1 MAEDWLADVKKYAPN
16 ADPAVVAAIVRY
28 CGIALQK
35 RDSSLV
41 SMSDPTETGRVRE
54 NFLKKKLALTDSDD
68 VLNAAIASVGE
79 RMKADR
85 TKNRVTVYYLLAEH
99 FGKLGLFGGG
109 AAAASGESS
118 GGPASAG
125 AAALGAAGLAAG
137 AAAIGGGA
145 SDSTPPPEKAA
156 VPTPEPAA
164 PAPTGSDMGAL
175 GAAAAAA
182 TGAGSAVSGAANEA
196 ASRFADVPDEA
207 AAGSGMGKWWLW
219 LLLAL
224 VLIALFFGLRSC
236 MTQQTTVTA
245 NTSDSAVSG
254 DLSTTAD
261 NETAAVDT
269 NQATAAPGAAT
280 PAPAPNAAA
289 APAGSG
295 VVAGTRNGLPM
306 LTVYFDTGKAD
317 VSKDFAT
324 VAGSVKDYVAAH
336 PDAKL
341 AVSGFNDPT
350 GNAATNAALSKRRAQ
365 GVAAALEA
373 TGVPAAAVALEKPAD
388 TTATGTSN
396 AEARRVEVTVKQ

>member
-1 MAEDWLADVKKYAPN
+1 MAEDWLADVKKYVPN

-41 SMSDPTETGRVRE
+41 SMSDPVETGRVRE
-54 NFLKKKLALTDSDD
+54 NFLKKKLALTDSDETLD
-68 VLNAAIASVGE
+68 AAIASVGE

-99 FGKLGLFGGG
+99 FGKLGLFGG
-109 AAAASGESS
+109 AATATGGESA
-118 GGPASAG
+118 GAAG
-125 AAALGAAGLAAG
+125 AAALGAAGLAA
-137 AAAIGGGA
+137 AGGLG
-145 SDSTPPPEKAA
+145 SDTTPSPAA
-156 VPTPEPAA
+156 VPSPA
-164 PAPTGSDMGAL
+164 PAEAGIGAL
-175 GAAAAAA
+175 GATAAAGAAAAASS
-182 TGAGSAVSGAANEA
+182 AGSAVSGAANEA
-196 ASRFADVPDEA
+196 ASRFADVPDDG
-207 AAGSGMGKWWLW
+207 GSGSGIGKWLPW

-224 VLIALFFGLRSC
+224 LLIALFFGLRSC
-236 MTQQTTVTA
+236 MKQQATVTSNA
-245 NTSDSAVSG
+245 SDTAVSG
-254 DLSTTAD
+254 DLSGTAD

-269 NQATAAPGAAT
+269 NLAAAAPSPAAT
-280 PAPAPNAAA
+280 PAAA
-289 APAGSG
+289 APAGAG

-324 VAGSVKDYVAAH
+324 VAGGLKDYAAAH

-365 GVAAALEA
+365 GVAAALGA
-373 TGVPAAAVALEKPAD
+373 AGIPAAAVALEKPAD
-388 TTATGTSN
+388 TTVTGTSN

>member
-1 MAEDWLADVKKYAPN
+1 MAEDWLADVKKYVPN

-109 AAAASGESS
+109 ATAVSGESA
-118 GGPASAG
+118 GGPSGAG

-137 AAAIGGGA
+137 AAAIGGSA

-164 PAPTGSDMGAL
+164 PASTDSNMGAL

-196 ASRFADVPDEA
+196 ASRFADIPDEA

-261 NETAAVDT
+261 NETAAIDT
-269 NQATAAPGAAT
+269 NQATAEPGAAT
-280 PAPAPNAAA
+280 PAPSSTA

-388 TTATGTSN
+388 TTVSGTSN